1 MILHPTGKS
10 STKPYIN
17 RRNQELGT
25 CAAPRCS
32 EPAGLLTNCLRA
44 DGKTIDYALNDY
56 RFQDDSGDGKWR
68 KYNYGD
74 LKYDIKTGY
83 IQDPR

>member
-1 MILHPTGKS
+1 MRGVLA
-10 STKPYIN
+10 
-17 RRNQELGT
+17 LV
-25 CAAPRCS
+25 CF
-32 EPAGLLTNCLRA
+32 PARLTQIFLPA
-44 DGKTIDYALNDY
+44 DGKTIDFALNDY